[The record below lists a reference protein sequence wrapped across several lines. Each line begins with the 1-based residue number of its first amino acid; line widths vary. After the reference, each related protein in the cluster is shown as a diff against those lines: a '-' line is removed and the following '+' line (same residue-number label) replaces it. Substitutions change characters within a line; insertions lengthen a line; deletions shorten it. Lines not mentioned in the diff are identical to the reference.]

1 MGRGSLV
8 GRRAMSGQV
17 KKTDRENGG
26 KCVFRG
32 QKERVEGA
40 ERDGEWGGNGCIA
53 ENGSVM
59 S

>member
-1 MGRGSLV
+1 
-8 GRRAMSGQV
+8 MSGQV

-32 QKERVEGA
+32 QKEGVEGA
-40 ERDGEWGGNGCIA
+40 ERDGERGGNGCMA

>member
-32 QKERVEGA
+32 QKEWRGQKEMVN
-40 ERDGEWGGNGCIA
+40 GE
-53 ENGSVM
+53 VM
-59 S
+59 DV